1 MSDYFILAG
10 MWIFYCVIHSFF
22 ASHLVKDLF
31 KVHAGD
37 WYRLYRITFSIFSV
51 VLLLPVLWFQFK
63 VQDILLFDQH
73 VISVTTGL
81 LLITAGIMVMAISF
95 RHYDLHEFIGVR
107 QMEGRTDRQPMQEEG
122 ILNMVRHP
130 LYSGSILAILGY
142 ILFLPYIANFIMGI
156 ILILYFLVGIIFEEK
171 KLVIEFGEEYIRYRQ
186 EVPAFI
192 PSLKKL
198 FRKHGNPKK
207 K

>member
-1 MSDYFILAG
+1 
-10 MWIFYCVIHSFF
+10 
-22 ASHLVKDLF
+22 
-31 KVHAGD
+31 
-37 WYRLYRITFSIFSV
+37 
-51 VLLLPVLWFQFK
+51 
-63 VQDILLFDQH
+63 
-73 VISVTTGL
+73 
-81 LLITAGIMVMAISF
+81 MVMAISF

-142 ILFLPYIANFIMGI
+142 MIFLPYIANFIMGI